1 MSVKNAHNTFL
12 VFKNKLDT
20 AQGSNLVDGKFIK
33 KTALKNKYIQCGYY
47 KNEEIQLLLIRF
59 YKHAIL

>member
-33 KTALKNKYIQCGYY
+33 K
-47 KNEEIQLLLIRF
+47 QLLKINIF
-59 YKHAIL
+59 SVDTTKMKKSNYY